1 MTDRD
6 LLKRMAAEQAVD
18 FIKSDMVIGLG
29 TGSTV
34 SFVLLLLSERIKDGL
49 LRNVAGVPSSW
60 KTEEEA
66 RRLGIPLTTLDLSPQ
81 PDLNIDGADEV
92 DPRLNLIKGR
102 GGALLREKVLAQ
114 ASQQTI
120 IIVDEGKLSAS
131 LGTHMP
137 LPVEVLSFALRPETD
152 YLTSLG
158 AIVSH
163 RTLADGK
170 PFITDEGNY
179 ILDCNFGPIKS
190 PENLASLLERRA
202 GIVEHGLFVGLASRV
217 IVAGARGVWHLK
229 KKKYDYK

>member
-1 MTDRD
+1 MNDRD
-6 LLKRMAAEQAVD
+6 VLKRMAAQQAVD
-18 FIKSDMVIGLG
+18 FLKTGMVIGLG

-34 SFVLLLLSERIKDGL
+34 SFVLSMLSQRIKDGL
-49 LRNVAGVPSSW
+49 LRDVAGVSSSG

-66 RRLGIPLTTLDLSPQ
+66 RRLGIPLTTLDLSPH

-92 DPRLNLIKGR
+92 DPGLNLIKGR

-114 ASQQTI
+114 ASLQTI
-120 IIVDEGKLSAS
+120 IIVDEGKLSTA

-137 LPVEVLSFALRPETD
+137 LPVEVLTFALRPETD

-163 RTLADGK
+163 RTGGDGK

-190 PENLASLLERRA
+190 PENLASLLDRRA

-217 IVAGARGVWHLK
+217 IVAGGKGVWHLQENVT
-229 KKKYDYK
+229 

>member
-1 MTDRD
+1 MTDSD
-6 LLKRMAAEQAVD
+6 VLKRTAAHQAVD
-18 FIKSDMVIGLG
+18 YIRTGMVIGLG

-34 SFVLLLLSERIKDGL
+34 SFVLLLLSQRIKDGL
-49 LRNVAGVPSSW
+49 LRNVAGVPSSG

-66 RRLGIPLTTLDLSPQ
+66 RRLGIPLTTLDLSPC

-92 DPRLNLIKGR
+92 DPVLNLIKGR

-120 IIVDEGKLSAS
+120 IVVEEGKLSTA

-137 LPVEVLSFALRPETD
+137 LPVEVLTFALRPETD

-163 RTLADGK
+163 RTGADRK

-179 ILDCNFGPIKS
+179 ILDCNFGPIRS
-190 PENLASLLERRA
+190 PGNLASLLDQRA
-202 GIVEHGLFVGLASRV
+202 GIVEHGIFVGLASHV
-217 IVAGARGVWHLK
+217 IVAGDRGVWHLK
-229 KKKYDYK
+229 EKEMI